1 MWLKW
6 LKKKEEKKKEVRY
19 ILTID
24 GGGMRGIVPA
34 YILEKMNEELK
45 SKTKRP
51 LYSYFDLVAGT
62 STGALIALGLTSSAE
77 TTSFVRDDG
86 DSYSVEKT
94 YTKGRFFRKEY
105 RETLGTIERK
115 ASPESF
121 MELYEKNGVR
131 IFRKKEA
138 KGLKKIMSSINRLFN
153 DKYEAEPYEDFL
165 YELYG
170 DTLLSDAAVPTMAVS
185 FNLSNGKEY
194 IFRSWEDRGWLVREA
209 ARASSAAPTY
219 FSPARFIDRTN
230 DEVLTLADGG
240 IIANNPILAAYIEA
254 RKLYPEAE
262 EFRFLSLSTA
272 SSVFRMNPD
281 EVSST
286 FDWMGPLLS
295 AYGAGNMNI
304 SLEGVES
311 IKGVKVV
318 RVWKDVVKTHLSLD
332 DTSEETIAQLKSAA
346 EEIWEEKKEDITA
359 FLDEMTASDHIPE
372 RIKLKTSAQERIE
385 ERNDE
390 SLSLPSL

>member
-230 DEVLTLADGG
+230 DEALTLADGG

-372 RIKLKTSAQERIE
+372 HLKLKTSAQERIE

>member
-311 IKGVKVV
+311 IKGVKVI

-372 RIKLKTSAQERIE
+372 RLKLKTSAQERIE

>member
-372 RIKLKTSAQERIE
+372 RLKLKTSAQERIE